1 VKKRQETKEAKLK
14 RLESYLEYL
23 QSRER
28 VVRQEIELVKKQIE
42 EERNNVSNTEL

>member
-1 VKKRQETKEAKLK
+1 VKKRQETKEVKLK

-28 VVRQEIELVKKQIE
+28 VVKQEIELVKKHIAE
-42 EERNNVSNTEL
+42 ETND